1 MFICSGWRR
10 LRYFDLDKYQID
22 GRSRCLAYI
31 EKLGDQW
38 KVIYD
43 LKPTADQFELCVAG
57 YYIDFSLEQGCVSL
71 HSYKKVLGESMQL
84 PEVGKWTRFELSH
97 EFDETAGNYILSLS
111 IGGVEVLKAEDEDNV
126 HDKPD
131 VARIY
136 DPNDSGEIYGF
147 IRRIVF
153 LEKS

>member
-1 MFICSGWRR
+1 MLASARKFIKGQHFILTLFVGIYSGWRR
-10 LRYFDLDKYQID
+10 LRYFDLDEHQID

-71 HSYKKVLGESMQL
+71 HSYKKLLGESMQL
-84 PEVGKWTRFELSH
+84 PEVGKWTRVELSH
-97 EFDETAGNYILSLS
+97 EFDETAASSPCLSDVLS
-111 IGGVEVLKAEDEDNV
+111 
-126 HDKPD
+126 
-131 VARIY
+131 Y
-136 DPNDSGEIYGF
+136 
-147 IRRIVF
+147 
-153 LEKS
+153 